1 MWPRGKAQDFGFCDR
16 WFESSHLN
24 QITFEGGDRLDV
36 KLLKS
41 KMVLYGDEEF
51 VTAISKLLVI
61 SRQTASAKLNGASDF
76 TQSEIKQI
84 SQHYHL
90 SADDIKN
97 IFVGDDESKRCSQT
111 IG

>member
-1 MWPRGKAQDFGFCDR
+1 MDA
-16 WFESSHLN
+16 
-24 QITFEGGDRLDV
+24 

-41 KMVLYGDEEF
+41 KMILYGDEEF
-51 VTAISKLLVI
+51 VGAISKLLEI
-61 SRQTASAKLNGASDF
+61 SRQTASTKLKGESDF
-76 TQSEIKQI
+76 TQSEIKLI

-97 IFVGDDESKRCSQT
+97 IFVGDDDESKRGSEA

>member
-1 MWPRGKAQDFGFCDR
+1 M
-16 WFESSHLN
+16 N
-24 QITFEGGDRLDV
+24 V

-41 KMVLYGDEEF
+41 KMILYGDEEF
-51 VTAISKLLVI
+51 TNAISNLLGI
-61 SRQTASAKLNGASDF
+61 SRQTASAKLKGESEF
-76 TQSEIKQI
+76 TQSEIKMI

-97 IFVGDDESKRCSQT
+97 IFVGDDDESKRGSEA

>member
-1 MWPRGKAQDFGFCDR
+1 M
-16 WFESSHLN
+16 
-24 QITFEGGDRLDV
+24 DV

-97 IFVGDDESKRCSQT
+97 IFVGDDDESKRCSQT